1 MNLKRILIL
10 LIIAVILASC
20 TKEPVPPIAKVL
32 PDTTCIHGVTLID
45 NYAWLKDKTRT
56 EPEVLD
62 YINAENKY
70 TKQKMKRTKRFRKK
84 LYREIV
90 SRMSDKDLSV
100 PVKRDKYYYYSRR
113 EKDKQYSIY
122 CRKKSSLNA
131 EEEIYLDINEL
142 AKGYDFY
149 SIYSISISPDHRFLA
164 YSADTTGAEKYSLSV
179 KDLETNEYLEDTI
192 FPISDITWAN
202 DNKTFFYTIEDET
215 GRSNKIYRHIL
226 GTEEK
231 EDELIFTEEDE
242 RFWAW
247 VTKSKNREY
256 IIIGTSSKTTSERW
270 FLNADDPFGEF
281 RIMEPRK
288 QEHSYYVLFHSDKIF
303 IITNDNAEN
312 FKLMEATIQNPSRKY
327 WKEVIPHRDSVRIS
341 CDVFKDYLVISELS
355 GGLEKLRIMDI
366 DSEESH
372 YVDFPE
378 PIYTFY
384 TWSGTEFDSPIL
396 RYTYESL
403 VTPYSIIDYNMKT
416 RGKEVK
422 KQKEVVGGYEPE
434 KYISER
440 FLAETDDGTKI
451 PISLVYRK
459 DLFQKNGENPLYLTA
474 YGAYGDRFDPYF
486 SSARLSLLN
495 RGVIYA
501 IAHVRGGGEFGKTW
515 YDQGKMLNK
524 KNTFTDFICCAEFLI
539 SEKYTDKDK
548 LIIDGGSA
556 GGLLIGAVTNM
567 RPDLFLGVIADVPF
581 VDVINTML
589 DPTLSAVVSEYEEW
603 GNPNDKEYFDYIL
616 SYSPYDNIEAKDYPN
631 ILVLAGF
638 HDPRVNY
645 WEPAKWVAK
654 LRATKKDDNLLL
666 LQTNMVAGHGGS
678 SGRYDYLKEVALTYS
693 FIFNVL
699 GIEE

>member
-1 MNLKRILIL
+1 
-10 LIIAVILASC
+10 LIIFISC
-20 TKEPVPPIAKVL
+20 SQEPVPVIAKVL
-32 PDTTCIHGVTLID
+32 PDTTFIHGFTLID
-45 NYAWLKDKTRT
+45 NYSWLKDKTRT
-56 EPEVLD
+56 EPEVLE

-70 TKQKMKRTKRFRKK
+70 TKQKMKHTKRFQKK
-84 LYREIV
+84 LYKEIV
-90 SRMSDKDLSV
+90 SRMSDTDLSV

-113 EKDKQYSIY
+113 EKDKQYSVY
-122 CRKKSSLNA
+122 CRKKGSLDA
-131 EEEIYLDINEL
+131 EEEIYLDVNKL
-142 AKGYDFY
+142 AKEYDYY
-149 SIYSISISPDHRFLA
+149 SIYEISISTNHRYLA
-164 YSADTTGAEKYSLSV
+164 YGLDTTGAEKYTLLI
-179 KDLETNEYLEDTI
+179 KDLETGEYLEDTI
-192 FPISDITWAN
+192 FPIGDITWAN
-202 DNKTFFYTIEDET
+202 DNKTIFYTTEDET
-215 GRSNKIYRHIL
+215 GRSHKFYRHIL
-226 GTEEK
+226 GTDEK

-242 RFWAW
+242 KFWCW
-247 VTKSKNREY
+247 TRKSKNREY
-256 IIIGTSSKTTSERW
+256 IIMASGSKTTTERW
-270 FLNADDPFGEF
+270 FLNADDPHGKFKL
-281 RIMEPRK
+281 IEPRK
-288 QEHSYYVLFHSDKIF
+288 NGHKYYILPHEDKF
-303 IITNDNAEN
+303 YIITNDNAKN
-312 FKLMEATIQNPSRKY
+312 NKLVVTSILDPSKDN
-327 WKEVIPHRDSVRIS
+327 WKEVIQHRDSVRI
-341 CDVFKDYLVISELS
+341 DADIFKDHLVISELS
-355 GGLEKLRIMDI
+355 GGLEKLNIMDI
-366 DSEESH
+366 NSGESH
-372 YVDFPE
+372 FVDFPE

-384 TWSGTEFDSPIL
+384 PWSRTEFDSPIL

-416 RGKEVK
+416 REKEIK
-422 KQKEVVGGYEPE
+422 KQKEVVGGYESAE
-434 KYISER
+434 YVSER
-440 FLAETDDGTKI
+440 FLAEANDGTEI

-501 IAHVRGGGEFGKTW
+501 IAHVRGGGEMGKIW

-524 KNTFTDFICCAEFLI
+524 KNTFTDFISCAEFLI
-539 SEKYTDKDK
+539 SEKYTNKDK

-556 GGLLIGAVTNM
+556 GGLLIGAVINM
-567 RPDLFLGVIADVPF
+567 QPDLFLGVIADVPF

-603 GNPNDKEYFDYIL
+603 GNPNDKEFFNYIL
-616 SYSPYDNIEAKDYPN
+616 SYSPYNNIEAKDYPN

-654 LRATKKDDNLLL
+654 LRATKTDDNLLL

-693 FIFNVL
+693 FIFNIL